1 MVNKV
6 LYRPQIRPCSPICL
20 QPREPIEESELR
32 SGHLAGAAPYF
43 AQYCHRC
50 LRFADS
56 SIVFTIAE
64 SSETTSNEGY
74 LPSPIVPYEDFEF
87 RLPAST
93 MGAYSTAAVSTDT
106 RPCAKVGT

>member
-1 MVNKV
+1 MFTYANN
-6 LYRPQIRPCSPICL
+6 YSPL
-20 QPREPIEESELR
+20 LGGGNLGFPASNGTL
-32 SGHLAGAAPYF
+32 H
-43 AQYCHRC
+43 
-50 LRFADS
+50 
-56 SIVFTIAE
+56 FTIAE
-64 SSETTSNEGY
+64 SSETTSNEGN

>member
-1 MVNKV
+1 MQKREQLKLSLKNRAAVPGNLVVNGT
-6 LYRPQIRPCSPICL
+6 L
-20 QPREPIEESELR
+20 
-32 SGHLAGAAPYF
+32 H
-43 AQYCHRC
+43 
-50 LRFADS
+50 
-56 SIVFTIAE
+56 FTIAE
-64 SSETTSNEGY
+64 SSETTSNEGN

>member
-1 MVNKV
+1 MYYTI
-6 LYRPQIRPCSPICL
+6 LFFL
-20 QPREPIEESELR
+20 QFINLT
-32 SGHLAGAAPYF
+32 F
-43 AQYCHRC
+43 
-50 LRFADS
+50 
-56 SIVFTIAE
+56 AE
-64 SSETTSNEGY
+64 SSGTTSNEGN